1 MSLGD
6 YELNE
11 RVSGLLR
18 NSRTAGTLDKGSA
31 MHTTLRENPDAS
43 ERAFIDQAIAN
54 QSDRP
59 GALLGILEAV
69 QDHNPRKYLPMETLR
84 YVAAKTGIPPSQ
96 VFSVATFYALF
107 NLQPQGDNTI
117 CICRGTACH
126 TRGSRNLL
134 DSLRLEL
141 GVGQAD
147 ESGDTDDAD
156 KVGAHDRGP
165 EVHGAHRRMFRAMRA
180 GPGGRNQP
188 QHLRPCE

>member
-1 MSLGD
+1 
-6 YELNE
+6 
-11 RVSGLLR
+11 
-18 NSRTAGTLDKGSA
+18 

-54 QSDRP
+54 QSNHP

-69 QDHNPRKYLPMETLR
+69 QDRNPRKYLPMETLR
-84 YVAAKTGIPPSQ
+84 YVAAKTGVPPSQ

-126 TRGSRNLL
+126 TRGSRDLL

-147 ESGDTDDAD
+147 ESGDSNDAD
-156 KVGAHDRGP
+156 KLALTTEDQRFTVRTVACFGQCALAPVVEINHNICGHVNEHTLQRQ
-165 EVHGAHRRMFRAMRA
+165 VRALER
-180 GPGGRNQP
+180 
-188 QHLRPCE
+188 ESK